1 MSAAP
6 NVSILASNQ
15 PSAGGFTALVQP
27 DSTTTSLV
35 SCNYIIYPGN
45 NITGTISN
53 VPNNLY
59 NRTVNVGSDN
69 CSNLGNNGYS
79 LFIDT
84 SVCLPNHDYYV
95 SVSTLYIDGTQSPFS
110 SAVLLPLAASK
121 ITLNSQSS
129 VTLTRSPD
137 TYISQALI
145 KVFFTQPAAP
155 PSGNLSYTLGIQY
168 IDGNGSNKFSLVP
181 GLSYNTDS
189 VQTTLIDA
197 NGIDEA
203 YVAIQS
209 VRNVSV
215 LSSSSSNTISVSSTS
230 ELSNTVMAKDT
241 DVPDPPR
248 NLGIDYQYY
257 TNQQAILSWNAP
269 FSALLTDVAG
279 FKVYRKVAGSFV
291 QIGSVVF
298 TTIGATYSY
307 TDNVS
312 TIALNTN
319 VSYYVTSFR
328 NNPSAES
335 VPSQIVSIV
344 IVQPSSAPQNAS
356 ATGLQVTF
364 TSPYLQDVTTAFS
377 NPSLISGSTFFDYSV
392 AQFTVEIIDV
402 NNPSPSVIATNT
414 VPYVASSTGYSLN
427 FNNIAFATNGTI
439 NSSPGLYKAKIWL
452 NTFDSSGNTIIG
464 QASIVNFQSGPR
476 PIISSVNGS
485 ANQWSITDALTSFTV
500 KTSSLA
506 PLVDLFIVYRK
517 KDENT
522 IEINRPTI
530 TTPVIDSLGNYIYSF
545 NSTSSPPFS
554 PLNSMTHLALNISAA
569 NAFGNGISTITGTM
583 F

>member
-1 MSAAP
+1 MSTAP

-15 PSAGGFTALVQP
+15 PSAGGFTALVEP
-27 DSTTTSLV
+27 ATTTTGLV

-45 NITGTISN
+45 NITGSISN

-69 CSNLGNNGYS
+69 CSNLGSNDYS

-95 SVSTLYIDGTQSPFS
+95 SVSTLYTDGTQSPFS

-121 ITLNSQSS
+121 ITLNSVS

-137 TYISQALI
+137 TYVSQALI

-215 LSSSSSNTISVSSTS
+215 SPSSGSSPISVSATS
-230 ELSNTVMAKDT
+230 ELSNTVMAIDT

-248 NLGIDYQYY
+248 NLVINYEYY
-257 TNQQAILSWNAP
+257 NNQQVTLNWNAP

-279 FKVYRKVAGSFV
+279 FKVYRRVASGSF
-291 QIGSVVF
+291 QLIGSVVF
-298 TTIGATYSY
+298 TTIGATYSFIN
-307 TDNVS
+307 NVS
-312 TIALNTN
+312 SIALNTT

-344 IVQPSSAPQNAS
+344 TVLPSSAPQNAS

-364 TSPYLQDVTTAFS
+364 SGPYLQDVTTAFG
-377 NPSLISGSTFFDYSV
+377 NPSSINGLTSFGYSGV
-392 AQFTVEIIDV
+392 AQFTVQIIDV
-402 NNPSPSVIATNT
+402 NDPLTPSVIATNT
-414 VPYVASSTGYSLN
+414 VPYVASSTGYGLN
-427 FNNIAFATNGTI
+427 FNNIPFSTNGTL
-439 NSSPGLYKAKIWL
+439 NSSPGLYQAKIWL
-452 NTFDSSGNTIIG
+452 NTFDGSGDTIIG
-464 QASIVNFQSGPR
+464 QASTVNFESGPR
-476 PIISSVNGS
+476 PIISSVNGL
-485 ANQWSITDALTSFTV
+485 ANQWTIIDALTSFTV
-500 KTSSLA
+500 TTSSLA

-517 KDENT
+517 KIDNT
-522 IEINRPTI
+522 IEINRPAI
-530 TTPVIDSLGNYIYSF
+530 TTPVIDSLENYIYSF
-545 NSTSSPPFS
+545 NSGFLPSSS
-554 PLNSMTHLALNISAA
+554 HLALNISAA
-569 NAFGNGISTITGTM
+569 NAFGNGISTITGQIL
-583 F
+583 